1 MKDNTNLN
9 RRTVVKGI
17 GATALLGAG
26 LAGTASA
33 SASTPSD
40 LKILSGPFVD
50 KSNIDNAPKYFL
62 TYGARLKDE
71 TAPYSEYTAYGVF
84 KLHNWQ
90 DSVEELEIVGPFE
103 LSNPAVKT
111 INNDISLRGKPNRW
125 YRATFTLLVVDSDGQ
140 VAFGDTAITNFK
152 YTGP

>member
-1 MKDNTNLN
+1 MEPNTNLD
-9 RRTVVKGI
+9 RRTVMKGI

-33 SASTPSD
+33 SSTPSD
-40 LKILSGPFVD
+40 LKILSHFV
-50 KSNIDNAPKYFL
+50 SDNNVDNNPSYRVD
-62 TYGARLKDE
+62 YGARLKDE
-71 TAPYSEYTAYGVF
+71 SAPYSEYTVYGVA

-90 DSVEELEIVGPFE
+90 GSVEEIKIEGPFE

-111 INNDISLRGKPNRW
+111 ITGRIGMRGKPNRW
-125 YRATFTLLVVDSDGQ
+125 YRATFTLLVIDSSGQ
-140 VAFGDTAITNFK
+140 VAFGDTVIENFK